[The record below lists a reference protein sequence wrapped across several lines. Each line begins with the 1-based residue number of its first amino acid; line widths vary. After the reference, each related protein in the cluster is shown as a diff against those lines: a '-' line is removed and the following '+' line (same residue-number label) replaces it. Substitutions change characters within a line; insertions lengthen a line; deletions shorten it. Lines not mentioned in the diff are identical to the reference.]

1 MILIIYFVSIAG
13 NLRYDNE
20 KKMRNLKSCL
30 VALKIKLNVNLILNT
45 LSTLLTSYVSI
56 AKK

>member
-30 VALKIKLNVNLILNT
+30 VALKMKLNMN
-45 LSTLLTSYVSI
+45 
-56 AKK
+56 